1 MGLPLLE
8 RDHEL
13 AVLTGAV
20 EEAARGNGSVVLVQ
34 GEAGIGKSSLVAAL
48 RDRLGDRS
56 RFLIGRCDDLALPRI
71 LGPFRDLVGAVGPEL
86 TAALRDPGDR
96 DQILTALQADL
107 SSSRRPTVL
116 AVEDLHWAE
125 EPTLDVLR
133 FLVRRVDRMPV
144 VLLLTYRDDELRHT
158 HPLHQLLGF
167 AAGEVTTHRLA
178 LRRLSETAVARLSVA
193 ADANADAA
201 EVFRVTS
208 GNPFFVHEVLTFGG
222 GTPPTV
228 VDAVLAR
235 LSVLDAPGRQAV
247 EQLCVIP
254 TPVDRRLVDAL
265 VAGGLPALA
274 PAEECGLLSVTPQ
287 QVTFRHELTRCA
299 VEDALPVT
307 RRAALDRRV
316 LEVLTSYPASDVT
329 RIVYHAVRAGDRA
342 ALVAYGPTA
351 ARAAAAAGAHRQAS
365 GIYRLL
371 MHGGDEEFGAAERA
385 EFLEQAAIEC
395 YLIGDEDR
403 CSAGHLREA
412 VAVRRQLG
420 DPVALGTTMRWL
432 SRALWWSGD
441 RSAAEASALESTTV
455 LASAGDDRLLAMA
468 YSNEAQLAM
477 LADRTTLAVE
487 SAQRAIAL
495 ASPSGDANVLSHALN
510 NLGSARCRAG
520 DPSGRD
526 ALEESLRLALE
537 ADDVEQA
544 CRAYSAIAWMLLDDL
559 EPAEAGRYTAAG
571 IALAERAE
579 HIGFLQYLT
588 VEQGMVALAGS
599 RWDDAIRA
607 AQVGL
612 TASATVRCP
621 ALILL
626 NRARLRSGGAEPE
639 SIEETW
645 ELAQA
650 LGELQRTG
658 PAAAL
663 VSEEAWLRDDADR
676 IRAVAGSVRAEAV
689 RLGVPAI
696 VAELGL
702 WLVRAGET
710 VDLAGSPPDNPHTL
724 LAAGRW
730 RDAQQAWTA
739 RGYPYEAAAARGES
753 PAAVEQLAAVAA
765 LDALGAAPLA
775 GRLRRRLRLAGISVP
790 RGPASSTRK
799 NPGGLTARQAEVL
812 GLLADGLSNADIA
825 NRLVVSVRTAG
836 NHVAA
841 VLEKLDVHSREEAV
855 ARGRELGM

>member
-56 RFLIGRCDDLALPRI
+56 RFLVGRCDDLALPRI

-167 AAGEVTTHRLA
+167 AAGDVTTHRLT
-178 LRRLSETAVARLSVA
+178 LQRLSETAVARLSVA

-208 GNPFFVHEVLTFGG
+208 GNPFFVHEVLTSGSG
-222 GTPPTV
+222 IPPTV

-235 LSVLDAPGRQAV
+235 LSGLDAPERQAV
-247 EQLCVIP
+247 EQLSVIP
-254 TPVDRRLVDAL
+254 TAIERRLVDAL
-265 VAGGLPALA
+265 VPGGLPALA
-274 PAEECGLLSVTPQ
+274 PAEECGLITVTPH
-287 QVTFRHELTRCA
+287 QVTFRHELTRRA

-316 LEVLTSYPASDVT
+316 LEVLTSHPASDVT
-329 RIVYHAVRAGDRA
+329 RIVYHAARAGDRE
-342 ALVAYGPTA
+342 ALVAHGPTA

-371 MHGGDEEFGAAERA
+371 MHGGNQEFGPAERA
-385 EFLEQAAIEC
+385 EFLEQAALEC

-412 VAVRRQLG
+412 VALRRQLG
-420 DPVALGTTMRWL
+420 DPLALGTTMRWL

-441 RSAAEASALESTTV
+441 PSAAEASALESTAV
-455 LASAGDDRLLAMA
+455 LAGAGDDRLLALA
-468 YSNEAQLAM
+468 YSNQSQLAM
-477 LADRTTLAVE
+477 LADRTTTAIDL
-487 SAQRAIAL
+487 AQRAIAL
-495 ASPSGDANVLSHALN
+495 AGPSGDACVLSHALN
-510 NLGSARCRAG
+510 NLGSARWRAG
-520 DPSGRD
+520 DPSGRRD
-526 ALEESLRLALE
+526 LEKSLRIALDAGE
-537 ADDVEQA
+537 VEDA
-544 CRAYSAIAWMLLDDL
+544 CRAYAALAWRLLDDL
-559 EPAEAGRYTAAG
+559 APAEAVVYTADG

-579 HIGFLQYLT
+579 HTGFLQYLT
-588 VEQGMVALAGS
+588 VEQGMVALAGAH
-599 RWDDAIRA
+599 WAEAIAA

-612 TASATVRCP
+612 NASDTVRCP
-621 ALILL
+621 ALILV
-626 NRARLRSGGAEPE
+626 NRARLRSGRADPD

-663 VSEEAWLRDDADR
+663 LCEEAWLRDDVDR
-676 IRAVAGSVRAEAV
+676 IHAVAGPVRAEAV
-689 RLGVPAI
+689 RRGVPALE
-696 VAELGL
+696 AELGL
-702 WLVRAGET
+702 WLVRAGES
-710 VDLAGSPPDNPHTL
+710 VDLTGSPPDNPHTL

-730 RDAQQAWTA
+730 REAQQAWTA
-739 RGYPYEAAAARGES
+739 RGYPYEAAAARSES
-753 PAAVEQLAAVAA
+753 PSAVEQLAALSD
-765 LDALGAAPLA
+765 LDALGAVPL
-775 GRLRRRLRLAGISVP
+775 GQRLRRRLRSRGVSVP
-790 RGPASSTRK
+790 RGPAVSTRE

>member
-8 RDHEL
+8 RDYEL
-13 AVLTGAV
+13 AVLTAAV
-20 EEAARGNGSVVLVQ
+20 EEAGQGKGSVVLVQ
-34 GEAGIGKSSLVAAL
+34 GEAGIGKSSLIAAL
-48 RDRLGDRS
+48 RDRLGDRT
-56 RFLIGRCDDLALPRI
+56 RLLVGRCDDLALPRI

-86 TAALRDPGDR
+86 TAALRDPVDR
-96 DQILTALQADL
+96 DEMLTALQADL
-107 SSSRRPTVL
+107 SSPRRATVL

-144 VLLLTYRDDELRHT
+144 VLVLTYRDDELRHT
-158 HPLHQLLGF
+158 HPLHQLLSF
-167 AAGEVTTHRLA
+167 AAGGVTTHRLT

-193 ADANADAA
+193 AGADAD

-208 GNPFFVHEVLTFGG
+208 GNPFFVHEVLTSGSRI
-222 GTPPTV
+222 PPTV
-228 VDAVLAR
+228 KDAVLAR
-235 LSVLDAPGRQAV
+235 LNVLDAAGRQAV

-254 TPVDRRLVDAL
+254 TPIHRRLVDAL
-265 VAGGLPALA
+265 VAGGLAALA
-274 PAEECGLLSVTPQ
+274 PAEESGLLTVTPQ
-287 QVTFRHELTRCA
+287 QVTFRHELTRRA

-307 RRAALDRRV
+307 RRAELDRRV
-316 LEVLTSYPASDVT
+316 LEVLTRDPASDVA

-342 ALVAYGPTA
+342 TLVAYGPTA
-351 ARAAAAAGAHRQAS
+351 ARGAAAAGAHRQAS

-371 MHGGDEEFGAAERA
+371 MHGGDEEFSPAERA

-412 VAVRRQLG
+412 VALRRRLG
-420 DPVALGTTMRWL
+420 DPVALGSTLRWL
-432 SRALWWSGD
+432 SRSLWWSGD
-441 RSAAEASALESTTV
+441 RSGAEASAVESTVV
-455 LASAGDDRLLAMA
+455 LEGAGDELLLAMA

-477 LADRTTLAVE
+477 LADRNGEAVE
-487 SAQRAIAL
+487 AAQRAIAL
-495 ASPSGDANVLSHALN
+495 AGPMGDRAVLAHALN
-510 NLGSARCRAG
+510 NLGAARCRVG
-520 DPSGRD
+520 DRAGRD
-526 ALEESLRLALE
+526 ALERSLRLALD

-559 EPAEAGRYTAAG
+559 EPEEAGRYTAAG
-571 IALAERAE
+571 MALADRAE
-579 HIGFLQYLT
+579 HLGFLQYLT
-588 VEQGMVALAGS
+588 VEQGMVALAGAQ
-599 RWDDAIRA
+599 WAEAIAA

-612 TASATVRCP
+612 NASDTVRCP

-626 NRARLRSGGAEPE
+626 NRARLRSGRADPE
-639 SIEETW
+639 SIDETW
-645 ELAQA
+645 QLAHA

-663 VSEEAWLRDDADR
+663 VCEEAWLRDDLDR
-676 IRAVAGSVRAEAV
+676 IRTLAAPVWAEAV
-689 RLGVPAI
+689 RRGVPALE
-696 VAELGL
+696 AELGL

-710 VDLAGSPPDNPHTL
+710 VDLTGSPPDNPHTL
-724 LAAGRW
+724 LAVGRW
-730 RDAQQAWTA
+730 REAQQAWTA
-739 RGYPYEAAAARGES
+739 RGYAYEAAAARSES
-753 PAAVEQLAAVAA
+753 PSPVEQLAALSD
-765 LDALGAAPLA
+765 LDALGAVPLA
-775 GRLRRRLRLAGISVP
+775 QRLRRRLRSRGVSVP
-790 RGPASSTRK
+790 RGPAVSTRE
-799 NPGGLTARQAEVL
+799 NPGGLTVRQAEVL

-841 VLEKLDVHSREEAV
+841 VLDKLGVHSRAEAV